1 MQYILRIILD
11 TLFPPT
17 PHGRLLSKTTEQL
30 FVQLYS
36 EERAHDTVTLS
47 HYHTPYIQA
56 AIAAC
61 KFENNHQAARLLSTL
76 LPIWL
81 HTHPTVG
88 VTVLLPIP
96 LSRQRTT
103 ERGFNQVERVL
114 NNCPVPD
121 SCHITIKW
129 LERSVDTKRQTS
141 QNRTDRLINMNN
153 AFVVTRAIQQVDW
166 SNITRV
172 IICDDVVTTG
182 ATLRAAKSALR
193 PHLPAHV
200 TLITL
205 AWAH

>member
-1 MQYILRIILD
+1 MQHILRIILD

-17 PHGRLLSKTTEQL
+17 PHGRLLSKTTEEL
-30 FVQLYS
+30 FTQLYS
-36 EERAHDTVTLS
+36 EERAYGTVTLS
-47 HYHTPYIQA
+47 HYHAPHIQA

-81 HTHPTVG
+81 QAHPSTG

-96 LSRQRTT
+96 LSRKRTT

-114 NNCPVPD
+114 HNCHLVD
-121 SCHITIKW
+121 NCRLETTW
-129 LERSVDTKRQTS
+129 LERCIDTKRQTS
-141 QNRTDRLINMNN
+141 QNRTDRLVNMNN
-153 AFVVTRAIQQVDW
+153 AFAVTRAVQHVDW
-166 SNITRV
+166 NNITRV

-182 ATLRAAKSALR
+182 ATLSAARSALG
-193 PHLPAHV
+193 PHLPTHV